1 MKRKKQTTA
10 TTAAP
15 RTKHLLIVDGDL
27 HARCEAIATARRKKT
42 GAATPLWSEI
52 AREAMDAGLKQSK
65 P

>member
-1 MKRKKQTTA
+1 MKRKKQ

-27 HARCEAIATARRKKT
+27 HARCEAIAQAARKKT
-42 GAATPLWSEI
+42 GAATPLWSQI
-52 AREAMDAGLKQSK
+52 AREAMAAGLRNRK